1 MYKFKISSF
10 LILIIFFLNNCGF
23 TPQYAGFKGIDF
35 SINVNK
41 IEGDRELNNAIKSQL
56 DRYNNNKIQSIEII
70 NVNIKSKFTKDIL
83 SKDSTGKATK
93 YNLKADVEFTLSTG
107 EVSRTI
113 KMFEEFKIDNIED
126 NVEENNYIKIIK
138 RNFAEI
144 VTEKLILNINQNK

>member
-1 MYKFKISSF
+1 MYKFKITSF

-23 TPQYAGFKGIDF
+23 TPQYADFKGIDF
-35 SINVNK
+35 SLKINK

-93 YNLKADVEFTLSTG
+93 YNLKANVEFTINTS
-107 EVSRTI
+107 EISRTI

-144 VTEKLILNINQNK
+144 ISEKLILNINQNK

>member
-1 MYKFKISSF
+1 MSKFKITSF
-10 LILIIFFLNNCGF
+10 LIIIIFFFNNCGF

-35 SINVNK
+35 LIKINK
-41 IEGDRELNNAIKSQL
+41 TEGDRELNNAIKSQL
-56 DRYNNNKIQSIEII
+56 NRYQNNKNQNLKII
-70 NVNIKSKFTKDIL
+70 NLNIYSKFSKDIL

-93 YNLKADVEFTLSTG
+93 YNLKANVEFTLDSG
-107 EVSRTI
+107 DDSRTI

-144 VTEKLILNINQNK
+144 VSEKLILNINQNK

>member
-1 MYKFKISSF
+1 MYKFKITSF

-35 SINVNK
+35 SININK
-41 IEGDRELNNAIKSQL
+41 IEGDRDRELNNSIKSQL
-56 DRYNNNKIQSIEII
+56 DRYNKNKSIKII
-70 NVNIKSKFTKDIL
+70 DVDIKSKFSKDIL

-93 YNLKADVEFTLSTG
+93 YNLKANFEFTLG
-107 EVSRTI
+107 RGDDLRTI